1 MNIFLDTNVL
11 VYSFDHRYPA
21 KREKARVLLQTLKT
35 GPDHAVI
42 STQVMQETYNT
53 LTQKLSVSPEDAAA
67 ELNVLMALDI
77 VAVVPDLILAAAALH
92 ASASLSFWD
101 ALVIAAAQSA
111 ECDEL
116 WSEDLQTGRSFGRLR
131 IVNPFA
137 GL

>member
-11 VYSFDHRYPA
+11 VYSFDHRYPV
-21 KREKARVLLQTLKT
+21 KMQKARALLRTLKT
-35 GPDHAVI
+35 GPDRAVI

-53 LTQKLSVSPEDAAA
+53 LTLKLSVSPANAAA
-67 ELNVLMALDI
+67 ELQVLMALDI
-77 VAVVPDLILAAAALH
+77 VTLTPDLILAAAALH

-101 ALVIAAAQSA
+101 ALVIAAAQFA

-131 IVNPFA
+131 VVNPFA
-137 GL
+137 GA